1 MELNNEVIDS
11 TDKYLD
17 DILRGRLLRKQSNN
31 QYINLVRRS
40 INRYCSM
47 VRHDYN
53 KQAVFVSSDLYIQAF
68 QQEYNF
74 IQRGV
79 SRGVITPEMATVLY
93 DEINQAQS
101 LQLQRTQQLQIITS

>member
-17 DILRGRLLRKQSNN
+17 DVLRGRLLRKQSNN

-74 IQRGV
+74 IQHGV